1 MNIFTKF
8 PAILM
13 IGIPLLFVSCG
24 KETEPD
30 KPVIPDAVD
39 LGLSV
44 KWASFDVGATKP
56 GEFGTYFAWGETET
70 KSGYFWKNYA
80 LCNGSRTS
88 ITKYN
93 SNEDFGHPVDN
104 LHTLKPEDDVAHLQ
118 YGGRWRMPTAA
129 EIKELIE
136 CPFLVLSLET
146 VGHVTCLKITS
157 EKTGNS
163 ILFPPGGT
171 SSGAWGVLGD
181 TSGRFWTSEIDP
193 SPSSPN
199 HPAFAIT
206 LQTTSVIED
215 HISSLSLEHVERH
228 IGLNVRAVCQ

>member
-1 MNIFTKF
+1 MKF
-8 PAILM
+8 PTILM
-13 IGIPLLFVSCG
+13 IGLPLLFVSCG

-56 GEFGTYFAWGETET
+56 GEYGKYFAWGETET
-70 KSGYFWKNYA
+70 KSGYFWKNYT
-80 LCNGSRTS
+80 LCNGSGES
-88 ITKYN
+88 LTKYN
-93 SNEDFGHPVDN
+93 YDEKFGHPWDN
-104 LHTLKPEDDVAHLQ
+104 CYTLKPEDDVAHLQ
-118 YGGRWRMPTAA
+118 YGGGWRMPTAA

-171 SSGAWGVLGD
+171 SSGAWGVVSDL
-181 TSGRFWTSEIDP
+181 SGWFWTSEIDRP
-193 SPSSPN
+193 PK
-199 HPAFAIT
+199 PATNPTFAT
-206 LQTTSVIED
+206 SLQTTSLIEKG
-215 HISSLSLEHVERH
+215 STSLSLVHVERY
-228 IGLNVRAVCQ
+228 IGLTIRAVCK